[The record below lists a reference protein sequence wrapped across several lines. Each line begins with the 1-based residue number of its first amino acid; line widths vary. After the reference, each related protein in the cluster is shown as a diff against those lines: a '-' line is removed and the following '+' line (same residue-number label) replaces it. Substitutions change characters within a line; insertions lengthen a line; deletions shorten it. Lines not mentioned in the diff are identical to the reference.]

1 MPVQVLQALVALALL
16 YDRTDFAAALLI
28 GFMALLRPGELVDP
42 RVADVLLPHIVLCR
56 PGTFYVVIR
65 SPKMRRLAA
74 RREHVLVA
82 EPSVTAFLETALR
95 GRAPKERV
103 FPGGGADLR
112 RVLAGLLLAL
122 GIPTGDTVGLTLA
135 SLRAGGATWLYSE
148 TRDLELVRWRG
159 RWGAPRTLEVYIQEV
174 GALHILS
181 EVEQS
186 VRDRVQRFASAMPAL
201 IRQAGDGSL

>member
-112 RVLAGLLLAL
+112 RVLAGLLLAFRYPDRGYGWPDARLTQGGWGHLAVL
-122 GIPTGDTVGLTLA
+122 GNQGPGVSPMARQVG
-135 SLRAGGATWLYSE
+135 
-148 TRDLELVRWRG
+148 
-159 RWGAPRTLEVYIQEV
+159 
-174 GALHILS
+174 
-181 EVEQS
+181 
-186 VRDRVQRFASAMPAL
+186 
-201 IRQAGDGSL
+201 GSPDP